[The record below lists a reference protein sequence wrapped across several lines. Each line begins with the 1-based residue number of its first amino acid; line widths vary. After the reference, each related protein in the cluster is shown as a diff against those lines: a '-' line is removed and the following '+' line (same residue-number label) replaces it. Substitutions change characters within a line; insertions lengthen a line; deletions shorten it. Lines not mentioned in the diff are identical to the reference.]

1 MKNQTFFKTE
11 LLCYE
16 NKIGSVPYIDH
27 PATDTAYT
35 DYEGAFQ
42 YAISLAEEEA
52 DSLNDGCEPDR
63 SFGMEIRNNIP
74 TVVCYYDSGTDIVTE
89 YIVTKL

>member
-1 MKNQTFFKTE
+1 MKKSNFFKVNMV
-11 LLCYE
+11 CYE

-52 DSLNDGCEPDR
+52 DSLNDGCNSDR
-63 SFGMEIRNNIP
+63 SFGVKIRNNTP

-89 YIVTKL
+89 YVVTKI